1 MSLTEKPIIGDNA
14 VVDDTP
20 SEGHSFWISKENLRF
35 RNDYGNHNKDQMDET
50 MFEEIWNQKQHQMML
65 MLYLKL
71 MQVLEQEVL
80 RWQRREGSID

>member
-20 SEGHSFWISKENLRF
+20 SEGHSFWIIMENLRF

-50 MFEEIWNQKQHQMML
+50 MFEEI
-65 MLYLKL
+65 
-71 MQVLEQEVL
+71 
-80 RWQRREGSID
+80 

>member
-50 MFEEIWNQKQHQMML
+50 MFEEI
-65 MLYLKL
+65 
-71 MQVLEQEVL
+71 
-80 RWQRREGSID
+80 